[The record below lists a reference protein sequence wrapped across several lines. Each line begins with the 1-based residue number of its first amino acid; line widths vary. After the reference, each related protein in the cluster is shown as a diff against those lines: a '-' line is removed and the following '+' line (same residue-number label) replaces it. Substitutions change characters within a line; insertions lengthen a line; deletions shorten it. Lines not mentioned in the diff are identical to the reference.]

1 MSVRHYFH
9 LQDIKISIEDVNFY
23 AKLSLILDTLVNKT
37 EHAVHSYAAGQGYL
51 HLKML
56 NNAQCEISLQI
67 FRSQK
72 TCQMN
77 WNSILEKT
85 GLEI

>member
-1 MSVRHYFH
+1 MKLDFKNNLTLRTKMA
-9 LQDIKISIEDVNFY
+9 LTKI
-23 AKLSLILDTLVNKT
+23 KLSNETQLYT
-37 EHAVHSYAAGQGYL
+37 
-51 HLKML
+51 
-56 NNAQCEISLQI
+56 AQCEISLQI
-67 FRSQK
+67 FQSQK

>member
-1 MSVRHYFH
+1 MECNDLGCIYTS
-9 LQDIKISIEDVNFY
+9 
-23 AKLSLILDTLVNKT
+23 
-37 EHAVHSYAAGQGYL
+37 
-51 HLKML
+51 
-56 NNAQCEISLQI
+56 AQCEISLQI

>member
-1 MSVRHYFH
+1 MLPTKFAVQIPNKRDVIHE
-9 LQDIKISIEDVNFY
+9 LQLQVTFLKNGT
-23 AKLSLILDTLVNKT
+23 KSLP
-37 EHAVHSYAAGQGYL
+37 
-51 HLKML
+51 
-56 NNAQCEISLQI
+56 NAQCEISLQI

>member
-1 MSVRHYFH
+1 M
-9 LQDIKISIEDVNFY
+9 LKIQNNQICEDFSFY
-23 AKLSLILDTLVNKT
+23 LTKWNEFLGCFLAHVIQSTGPFLG
-37 EHAVHSYAAGQGYL
+37 AGRW
-51 HLKML
+51 
-56 NNAQCEISLQI
+56 NAQCEISLQI